1 MKGYS
6 LFVFALGGLLASCGG
21 DRAKISGRL
30 ACSDPDTVYLE
41 SVSPTGNSI
50 IDSAKTTKKGDF
62 KFKVD
67 LPQGPAI
74 YNIRCDGESIP
85 LLLAAGEHVK
95 VNSVGKLS
103 RNYTVEGSEGS
114 ALMKELSRIMVE
126 GVSALDS
133 ITGRYT
139 QLEPGQDSLRRKIA
153 SDYARQFY
161 KTKREQIAF
170 IVGNSGSLAA
180 FYALYQRLPNDNVL
194 FNGEGDVVYYRLVAD
209 SIETRLP
216 DSPYLVPLRRQ
227 IQDMSAGNAFQQLLA
242 QSDKIGVL
250 NYPDLELPDM
260 YGKKIRLS
268 SLNGKVVL
276 LDFWSAASDR
286 SKMMNAEMKEFY
298 DELSDRGFE
307 VYQVS
312 LDSSKPLWV
321 TTVQN
326 QKLPWVSVCDFRGA
340 ESPAARIYNIR
351 SVPTNFLIDRGGNI
365 VARDVYGAV
374 LLEKV
379 RALL

>member
-194 FNGEGDVVYYRLVAD
+194 FNGEGDVVYYRMVAD